1 MKNKICFVRKFIP
14 AVFIISLFV
23 SAAAPVRLSAGT
35 ALDELGAGTASSGL
49 SSRLSEAL
57 PSPAPQAEQ
66 AQQLSIFDKPS
77 DRIYYIL
84 PSQVDASQMGP
95 APADGSATDIED
107 MNAVRRWQTERT
119 EAQCAAANAQ
129 SNATYDE
136 FFGAVSPFASPAA
149 GEVGKILD
157 KVRTDAGSIVYV
169 QKEQYKRPRPF
180 QRDPALNPCLGRES
194 GYSYPSG
201 HAATAR
207 VFGLILAE
215 LVPAD
220 SGKFMAYADQAAL
233 NRVIGGVHHPS
244 DIEAGKKL
252 GDAIYKALKKN
263 NNFNKDMTTLRKN
276 LKR

>member
-1 MKNKICFVRKFIP
+1 MKNKTGFIIKFIS
-14 AVFIISLFV
+14 ASCFASLIA
-23 SAAAPVRLSAGT
+23 SAILPVRLLAGT
-35 ALDELGAGTASSGL
+35 AIDDLGSVSGESCGL
-49 SSRLSEAL
+49 SGTL
-57 PSPAPQAEQ
+57 PTPDPQAEN
-66 AQQLSIFDKPS
+66 AQQLSIFDRPS

-84 PSQVDASQMGP
+84 PNQVDASQMGP
-95 APADGSATDIED
+95 APAAGSATDNED
-107 MNAVRRWQTERT
+107 MNVVRRWQAERT
-119 EAQCAAANAQ
+119 DAQCAAANAQ

-136 FFGAVSPFASPAA
+136 FFGAVSPFVNKAS
-149 GEVGKILD
+149 GEVEKILD

-201 HAATAR
+201 HATTAR
-207 VFGLILAE
+207 VFGLILSD

-220 SGKFMAYADQAAL
+220 SGKFMSYADQAAL

-252 GDAIYKALKKN
+252 GDAIYKALRQN
-263 NNFNKDMTTLRKN
+263 GNFNRDMATLRKS
-276 LKR
+276 LKP